1 MLVGEEAWL
10 PYQRPPLSKKFLA
23 GELPAERLYFKPADF
38 YDDHEID
45 VRLETRIT
53 AVDRQQRFVVTAAG
67 EQIAYDT
74 LVFATGSRVRHIRVP
89 GSDLEGVHYLRSID
103 DVSRIRADLVTA
115 RNVVIIGAGYI
126 GLEVAA
132 VIRELAYNVSVIE
145 MADRVMSRVV
155 APVVSDF
162 YKAEHEARGVNLL
175 LSTVLEAFEGD
186 ARVNAVKTSGR
197 QSIPA
202 DLVIV
207 GIGIAP
213 NTEIAASAGLEV
225 DNGIVVDTHCR
236 TTDDNIYAVGD
247 CTSHPNSIYRRRI
260 RLESV
265 HNALEQAKTAAANI
279 CGETAEYSQV
289 PWFWSDQYD
298 LKLQIAGLS
307 EGYDEVVVRGEPASR
322 SFSCLYLHNG
332 KLIACDAINA
342 PRDFVQSKAL
352 IAARQEIAPERLA
365 DSGVQLKDLA

>member
-1 MLVGEEAWL
+1 MAGAGHAAGQVGVSLRQKGFDGNIVLVGEEAWL

-260 RLESV
+260 
-265 HNALEQAKTAAANI
+265 
-279 CGETAEYSQV
+279 
-289 PWFWSDQYD
+289 
-298 LKLQIAGLS
+298 
-307 EGYDEVVVRGEPASR
+307 
-322 SFSCLYLHNG
+322 
-332 KLIACDAINA
+332 
-342 PRDFVQSKAL
+342 
-352 IAARQEIAPERLA
+352 
-365 DSGVQLKDLA
+365 